1 MNKEKE
7 EKLLH
12 DLQLYIAAVLVGAFM
27 GFLYNTLMPCHTA
40 SVGGITIEN
49 CGCRAALVF
58 NAALYYDCGG
68 GGRLIIRLD
77 NITIVDEG
85 KSGVLFLPVGAA
97 TGTRRP

>member
-49 CGCRAALVF
+49 CGCQAALTG
-58 NAALYYDCGG
+58 NTALYYDCSG
-68 GGRLIIRLD
+68 GGRLVIRLD
-77 NITIVDEG
+77 NITIEEKGGTGLV
-85 KSGVLFLPVGAA
+85 FLPMGA
-97 TGTRRP
+97 RRS